1 MAKVSESYLNGSPHK
16 MTKRGRPAKLISEN
30 ELKSLKNLLES
41 SRFLTLNQQRILS
54 FIDQPLVQL
63 NSQQLTQL
71 KTALRE
77 KDKFEKRQ
85 ELLKNIQ
92 SKHANQQRL
101 NRNEIEI
108 LELSQQSQDRDIFF
122 RLDRALQTYENLS
135 KAIQDNKIRLEVE
148 KTRESLR
155 KKQQKLE
162 SQKKRNAEN
171 QLKYALGGLL
181 LSVLKENHQS
191 IDLLSLEP
199 LREQLRAQLKFKS
212 D

>member
-1 MAKVSESYLNGSPHK
+1 MAKVGESYLNGSPHK

-122 RLDRALQTYENLS
+122 RLDRALQTYQNLS

-148 KTRESLR
+148 KTRDSLR